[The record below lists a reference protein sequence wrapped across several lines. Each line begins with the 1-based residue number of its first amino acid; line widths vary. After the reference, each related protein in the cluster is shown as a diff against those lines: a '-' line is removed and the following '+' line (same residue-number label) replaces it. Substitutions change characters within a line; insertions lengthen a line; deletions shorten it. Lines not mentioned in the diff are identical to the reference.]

1 MREGLFWLDDLQW
14 SSIKGC
20 LPGRK
25 RRGPQRVDDR
35 RVISGIIHVLQ
46 SGMRWRDCP
55 QEYGPATTIYNGTV
69 TLPNRARN
77 KSAGMLGSRRSDDVA
92 PRLHRRGPE
101 GSVRFCGGEM
111 ALDVESVVSGCVG

>member
-25 RRGPQRVDDR
+25 RHGPRRVDDR

-55 QEYGPATTIYNGTV
+55 QEYGPATTIYNRWHRWSQQGCG
-69 TLPNRARN
+69 
-77 KSAGMLGSRRSDDVA
+77 KSCFMS
-92 PRLHRRGPE
+92 
-101 GSVRFCGGEM
+101 
-111 ALDVESVVSGCVG
+111 